1 MYNLLPRMED
11 DNSKDAE
18 DSGSGTGVN
27 TIVRPE
33 EKTDLKKPSMYK
45 VILLNDDYTPMD
57 FVINVLKKFFLR
69 SEAEATQIML
79 NVHNQGRGI
88 AGVYAYEIAET
99 KAYQVQNYAK
109 LREFPLKCI
118 VEKE

>member
-1 MYNLLPRMED
+1 MYKFLPLMED
-11 DNSKDAE
+11 DNSKVGE
-18 DSGSGTGVN
+18 DSSNGTGVN

-33 EKTDLKKPSMYK
+33 EKTATKKPSMYK

-57 FVINVLKKFFLR
+57 FVINVLKKFFTR
-69 SEAEATQIML
+69 TESEATQIML

-118 VEKE
+118 IEKE

>member
-1 MYNLLPRMED
+1 MYPLAPLMED
-11 DNSKDAE
+11 DNSKI
-18 DSGSGTGVN
+18 GSEPGNNAGVN

-33 EKTDLKKPSMYK
+33 EKTELKRPSMYK

-57 FVINVLKKFFLR
+57 FVVNILKKFFTR
-69 SEAEATQIML
+69 TETEATQIMM
-79 NVHNQGRGI
+79 NVHHQGRGI
-88 AGVYAYEIAET
+88 AGVYAYEVAET

-118 VEKE
+118 IEKE

>member
-1 MYNLLPRMED
+1 M
-11 DNSKDAE
+11 
-18 DSGSGTGVN
+18 
-27 TIVRPE
+27 
-33 EKTDLKKPSMYK
+33 
-45 VILLNDDYTPMD
+45 LNDDYTPMD

-69 SEAEATQIML
+69 TETEATQIML

-88 AGVYAYEIAET
+88 AGVYAFEIAET

-118 VEKE
+118 IEKE